1 MINSLKRWWIF
12 LSGFDN
18 ESSMENRMFN
28 AVSLTCLVLLVLL
41 TGANFNLGYNTIAL
55 WTSLTIPLLAVIY
68 YLARFANRFLL
79 ASYLFTT
86 FSYVLMIGLFLLNSG
101 MSGPS
106 IYGFL
111 LTFLIIILITPTKTH
126 LLWFTLHTTI
136 VIGLFLAEAAYPNLV
151 VYQYDN
157 IYAQVLDNSITYVP
171 VLLFIYVSGI
181 FLRKSYNSEK
191 KLADERLTAINAQ
204 KHELEF
210 TNKEKD
216 RLFSI
221 IGHDLRSPLY
231 SIQGYLEVLNST
243 TISNEDRSEIQ
254 HQLYDLTS
262 NTSQLLNNLLL
273 WSSKSGNDLK
283 LNPVNLKETVTEV
296 IDLIQPQAFKKNVQ
310 ISCTSLSDKVFVEAD
325 KDMLQLVIR
334 NLLSNAVKFTPPKGN
349 VNVWCEPKDN
359 TVNIFVKD
367 TGAGIPESKKK
378 DIFTS
383 RAKPTQGT
391 AQESGIGL
399 GLVLC
404 QEFVTNMN
412 GSISFESTENV
423 GSTFAVT
430 LNKG

>member
-1 MINSLKRWWIF
+1 MITSLKKWWAF
-12 LSGFDN
+12 LSGFEK
-18 ESSMENRMFN
+18 ESSLENRMFN
-28 AVSLTCLVLLVLL
+28 VVSLICLVMIIMI
-41 TGANFNLGYNTIAL
+41 TAANFLLGYYTIGL
-55 WTSLTIPLLAVIY
+55 WTFLMAPLLGIVY
-68 YLARFANRFLL
+68 YLSRFGNRFLL
-79 ASYLFTT
+79 ASYLFASL
-86 FSYVLMIGLFLLNSG
+86 SYILMGGVYILNSG
-101 MSGPS
+101 ISGPS

-111 LTFLIIILITPTKTH
+111 LTFLIIILITPPKTH
-126 LLWFTLHTTI
+126 VLWFVLHTCA
-136 VIGLFLAEAAYPNLV
+136 VLGLFVFEATNPSWIE
-151 VYQYDN
+151 YQYDDMT
-157 IYAQVLDNSITYVP
+157 AKALDHSLTYIP
-171 VLLFIYVSGI
+171 VLLFIYLSGI
-181 FLRKSYNSEK
+181 FLRRGYNTEK
-191 KLADERLTAINAQ
+191 NLADERLAAINKQ
-204 KHELEF
+204 KQELEF

-243 TISNEDRSEIQ
+243 QISDEDRREIQ

-273 WSSKSGNDLK
+273 WSSKSGSDLK
-283 LNPVNLKETVTEV
+283 LDSVDLKQTVTEV

-310 ISCTSLSDKVFVEAD
+310 ISCSTPADKVFVQAD
-325 KDMLQLVIR
+325 RDMLQLVIR
-334 NLLSNAVKFTPPKGN
+334 NLLSNAVKFTPTKGN
-349 VNVWCEPKDN
+349 VNVWCEPKEN
-359 TVNIFVKD
+359 TVDIFVQD

-404 QEFVTNMN
+404 QEFVSTMK
-412 GSISFESTENV
+412 GSISFESTENL

-430 LNKG
+430 LNKS